1 MDTLKLAIVGHVDHG
16 KSTLVGRLLHETD
29 ALPEGKV
36 RSVQAMSEKR
46 GMPFEWA
53 FVIDAMQAERDQ
65 GITIDTT
72 QIRFKSDKRNYVLI
86 DAPGHRQFLKNMVSG
101 AASADAVVL
110 VVDAHEGVQ
119 DQTRRHAYLLRLLGI
134 PQVVVAVNKMDLAG
148 YRESRFD
155 EVKQEVADYLRSIEV
170 KNFSFVPVAAR
181 EGANLKIRG
190 AEMAWYDGPTLLE
203 ALDALPQP
211 VPAADLPLRLWVQDV
226 YKFDER
232 RIVAG
237 RIESGRLRVGD
248 TLLFSPSNASARV
261 ASIESWNTPAPAEA
275 QAGCSVGFTLDEDIF
290 VERGQVASHPERAPT
305 ATNAF
310 RARVFWLGR
319 RPLAAGA
326 QYRLRHG
333 CAETLAVIERVESV
347 IDTNTLEAAAAE
359 RVAGGAIAEVIVR
372 LRGLLAVDDRA
383 QHPVTGRFVLVDGHQ
398 IVGGG
403 TVSTGG
409 FAAQPQSAAP
419 KSANLFHT
427 EHRVLPVDRAR
438 MNGHRGGILW
448 FTGLSGAGKSTLA
461 VELERLLFRKG
472 RQVYLLDGDNVR
484 HGLNKDLGF
493 SPQDRTENIRRVG
506 EVAALMAEAGM
517 IVISAFISP
526 YRLDRDRLRAAHPEV
541 FHEVYI
547 NASLEVCESRDV
559 KGLYK
564 RARAGQIPEF
574 TGISA
579 PYEPPIAPELEI
591 RSGEWPVA
599 RCIAELALYVQKSFV
614 APALERAATAPSG
627 KRAVQAVQA

>member
-1 MDTLKLAIVGHVDHG
+1 MNTLKLAIVGHVDHG

-36 RSVQAMSEKR
+36 RAVQAMSEKR

-72 QIRFKSDKRNYVLI
+72 QIRFKSDHRNYVLI

-119 DQTRRHAYLLRLLGI
+119 EQTRRHAYLLRLLGV
-134 PQVVVAVNKMDLAG
+134 PRVVVAVNKMDLAR
-148 YRESRFD
+148 YEEKRFA
-155 EVKQEVADYLRSIEV
+155 EVKGEVAAYLRSIAIEDV
-170 KNFSFVPVAAR
+170 LFVPVAAR
-181 EGANLKIRG
+181 EGANLKLRS
-190 AEMAWYDGPTLLE
+190 ADMPWYQGPTLLE

-211 VPAADLPLRLWVQDV
+211 KDAAELPLRMWVQDV

-232 RIVAG
+232 RIIAG
-237 RIESGRLRVGD
+237 RVESGRLRVGD

-261 ASIESWNTPAPAEA
+261 ASIESWNAAAPAEA
-275 QAGCSVGFTLDEDIF
+275 TAGVSVGVTLDEDIF
-290 VERGQVASHPERAPT
+290 VERGQVASHPQAAPL

-310 RARVFWLGR
+310 RARIFWLGR
-319 RPLAAGA
+319 RPLAAGV

-333 CAETLAVIERVESV
+333 CAETLAVIERVERIV
-347 IDTNTLEAAAAE
+347 DTTTLEAAAGSE
-359 RVAGGAIAEVIVR
+359 VAGGAVAEVLVR

-383 QHPVTGRFVLVDGHQ
+383 QHPVTGRFVLLEGSE

-403 TVSTGG
+403 TVSTEG
-409 FAAQPQSAAP
+409 FAQRQAAAP

-427 EHRVLPVDRAR
+427 EHRVLPADRAR

-472 RQVYLLDGDNVR
+472 CQVYLLDGDNVR
-484 HGLNKDLGF
+484 HGLNADLGF

-526 YRLDRDRLRAAHPEV
+526 YRLDRDRVRAAHPEV
-541 FHEVYI
+541 FHEIYI

-559 KGLYK
+559 KGLYRK
-564 RARAGQIPEF
+564 ARAGQIPEF

-579 PYEPPIAPELEI
+579 PYEAPVAPELEI

-599 RCIAELALYVQKSFV
+599 RCLAELALYVQRTLN
-614 APALERAATAPSG
+614 APTPARAAQPAPSEVE
-627 KRAVQAVQA
+627 A